1 MKNNQEKIIN
11 LFNSIK
17 AREYISKKCKIQR
30 HNTEINFVKNGL
42 NKIYKIKYYKK
53 A

>member
-17 AREYISKKCKIQR
+17 EKENISKKCKIQR

-53 A
+53 